1 MNLKYKLW
9 NKEYLF
15 YFASVFEAFGKIVTC
30 DLAQDPTKPGKHK
43 WVISYFAV
51 CISDKHDLSNKIL
64 QEFPLPGSPLNN
76 KTVQAFVNFIL
87 WLQ

>member
-43 WVISYFAV
+43 
-51 CISDKHDLSNKIL
+51 
-64 QEFPLPGSPLNN
+64 
-76 KTVQAFVNFIL
+76 
-87 WLQ
+87 